1 MSASRAVNIATR
13 SGMCDGVGTCFGEC
27 IQRRLSS
34 IQCDAAGAFHCTV
47 PGLRHDGA
55 RDNMH
60 PSRNDY
66 DTVGSSWRG
75 NPGRNKDG

>member
-1 MSASRAVNIATR
+1 MASALALGNVFNVFCFLFNATGQGR
-13 SGMCDGVGTCFGEC
+13 HF
-27 IQRRLSS
+27 R
-34 IQCDAAGAFHCTV
+34 CTV
-47 PGLRHDGA
+47 PGLRHDSA
-55 RDNMH
+55 RDDMH